1 MRRVPLLLLAC
12 LLAPTSAHAVL
23 APPEVTSFYA
33 DPHVEGNED
42 ASEVFAQGEAIFSGE
57 DPVTVGMDPQY
68 DPQRREVGLFGM
80 DARNIAIWQPTITD
94 NTLWFA
100 MSFWDLQVVAPEA
113 AAWRWT
119 FNLDGV
125 PYQLEAMRGGVTA
138 SSTLEAGPDAIAAS
152 APMTDQFRLLGPC
165 ATIAGELRCSLNR
178 TIAGQIDMNSDR
190 VIWKLPIELPFEV
203 GSVIAPH
210 PAGAVAVFGTVF
222 ADQVEQTASYTA
234 MSRRVLVSVRLPN
247 AGATVIPPGTTF
259 VSNTLVD
266 GRTPFFTNLLV
277 SSLDR
282 GLPGPDTSYEI
293 IAVACAGLACSPVPG
308 PCSPPPPA
316 PRPVACATV
325 KL

>member
-1 MRRVPLLLLAC
+1 MRRAPLLLVAC
-12 LLAPTSAHAVL
+12 LLAPASAHAVL
-23 APPEVTSFYA
+23 APPQVTSFYA
-33 DPHVEGNED
+33 DPHAEGNEN

-100 MSFWDLQVVAPEA
+100 MSFWDFQMIAPEA

-138 SSTLEAGPDAIAAS
+138 GSTLEAGPDAIVAS
-152 APMTDQFRLLGPC
+152 ATMTDQFRLLGPC
-165 ATIAGELRCSLNR
+165 STVAGELRCSFNR
-178 TIAGQIDMNSDR
+178 RISGEIDMNSDR

-203 GSVIAPH
+203 GSIIAPH
-210 PAGAVAVFGTVF
+210 PAGVVAVFGTVV
-222 ADQVEQTASYTA
+222 ADQVTQTGSYTA
-234 MSRRVLVSVRLPN
+234 LSRRVLVSVRLPN
-247 AGATVIPPGTTF
+247 GGATVIPPGTAF
-259 VSNTLVD
+259 VTNQLVD

-277 SSLDR
+277 TSLDR
-282 GLPGPDTSYEI
+282 GAPGPSTSYEV
-293 IAVACAGLACSPVPG
+293 IAVACAGQACSAVPG
-308 PCSPPPPA
+308 TCQTSP
-316 PRPVACATV
+316 ACATIR
-325 KL
+325 L